1 MSQASPRRLQLL
13 IMRKALALSV
23 AIVFCLSGCKK
34 LSTPAAPR
42 DAVERKLQEFA
53 GSGATDCGRL
63 KSQGTKE
70 MKAASDCA
78 MQAAQSKRPF
88 YVGYDMPGLTVATAG
103 NAEGKLFAVQVQGT
117 PSTDPNSNVG
127 LTTGPC
133 PTQLRVAP
141 SGRVTCFPP
150 GASMPQG
157 MPGANPHSGVGGTGS
172 KSSGGW
178 LDVPALPAPKTASKP
193 APRQ

>member
-1 MSQASPRRLQLL
+1 VSEALQGRLQLP
-13 IMRKALALSV
+13 IMHKALALSL
-23 AIVFCLSGCKK
+23 AIVICLSGCKK
-34 LSTPAAPR
+34 LSAPSAPR
-42 DAVERKLQEFA
+42 DAVERKLQELA

-63 KSQGTKE
+63 KTQDTKE

-78 MQAAQSKRPF
+78 MQAAQSKQPF

-103 NAEGKLFAVQVQGT
+103 NTEGKLFAVQVQGT
-117 PSTDPNSNVG
+117 PSADPNSNTG

-133 PTQLRVAP
+133 PAQLRVAP

-150 GASMPQG
+150 GAA
-157 MPGANPHSGVGGTGS
+157 MPGGMSGGNPHAGVSGTGS
-172 KSSGGW
+172 GPSGGFME
-178 LDVPALPAPKTASKP
+178 VPSVANPKRSSKP